1 MVFVWELKIR
11 SKALFMVT
19 DPQPIEDNPD
29 VPFNQAY
36 WVRPALIMAGC
47 YPGAEDHAQAHRQ
60 LKGLVDC
67 GIRHVINLM
76 ETDELN
82 RFGRPFVPYE
92 GLMQAIAKDAGCS
105 ISFDRMPIKDG
116 GVPPRIEMGRILDI
130 IDTCIEANR
139 PVYAHCLGGLG
150 RTGTVV
156 GCYLARHGFSSGR
169 NVIKLIRD
177 LRRKTLTH
185 DLNSPETNQ
194 QIDLV
199 ESWVE
204 AE

>member
-1 MVFVWELKIR
+1 MLAQ
-11 SKALFMVT
+11 ALFMKT
-19 DPQPIEDNPD
+19 DRQSIRENIG

-36 WVRPALIMAGC
+36 WVRPAFMIAGC
-47 YPGAEDHAQAHRQ
+47 YPGAEDHAQARRQ
-60 LKGLVDC
+60 LKGLVEH
-67 GIRHVINLM
+67 GIRHIINLM
-76 ETDELN
+76 EPDELN

-92 GLMQAIAKDAGCS
+92 DQIQSIAATASCS

-116 GVPPRIEMGRILDI
+116 WIPSRIEMGRILDR
-130 IDTCIEANR
+130 IDAVIEANR
-139 PVYAHCLGGLG
+139 PVYVHCLGGLG

-169 NVIKLIRD
+169 NVIKMIRD
-177 LRRKTLTH
+177 LRRNTLTH
-185 DLNSPETNQ
+185 YLNSPETNR

>member
-1 MVFVWELKIR
+1 MN
-11 SKALFMVT
+11 ANT
-19 DPQPIEDNPD
+19 QPTPESLN

-36 WVRPALIMAGC
+36 WVKPGLLMAGC
-47 YPGAEDHAQAHRQ
+47 YPGAEDHALARRQ
-60 LKGLVDC
+60 LKGLVECD
-67 GIRHVINLM
+67 IRHVINLM

-92 GLMQAIAKDAGCS
+92 DLMQSIAEEADCS

-116 GVPPRIEMGRILDI
+116 WVPSRIEMGRILDK
-130 IDTCIEANR
+130 IDESILANM
-139 PVYAHCLGGLG
+139 PVYMHCLGGLG

-156 GCYLARHGFSSGR
+156 GCYLARHGYSTGR
-169 NVIKLIRD
+169 GVIKMIRD

-185 DLNSPETNQ
+185 YLNSPETNQ
-194 QIDLV
+194 QIDQV

>member
-1 MVFVWELKIR
+1 MN
-11 SKALFMVT
+11 ANT
-19 DPQPIEDNPD
+19 QPTPESLD

-36 WVRPALIMAGC
+36 WVRLALLLAGC
-47 YPGAEDHAQAHRQ
+47 YPGAEDRAQGHRQ

-92 GLMQAIAKDAGCS
+92 DLMQTIAEGAGCS

-116 GVPPRIEMGRILDI
+116 WVPSRIEMGRILDR
-130 IDTCIEANR
+130 IDESILANK
-139 PVYAHCLGGLG
+139 PVYVHCLGGLG

-156 GCYLARHGFSSGR
+156 GCYLARQGLSTGR
-169 NVIKLIRD
+169 NVIKMIKD
-177 LRRKTLTH
+177 LRRNTLTH
-185 DLNSPETNQ
+185 YLNSPETNQ

>member
-1 MVFVWELKIR
+1 MN
-11 SKALFMVT
+11 ANT
-19 DPQPIEDNPD
+19 QPIQENLE
-29 VPFNQAY
+29 VPFSQAY
-36 WVRPALIMAGC
+36 WVRPAFLMAGC

-67 GIRHVINLM
+67 DIRHVINLM

-82 RFGRPFVPYE
+82 RFGRPFVAYE
-92 GLMQAIAKDAGCS
+92 DLMQNIAEGAGRS
-105 ISFDRMPIKDG
+105 ISFDRLPIKDG
-116 GVPPRIEMGRILDI
+116 WVPSHIEMGRILDR
-130 IDTCIEANR
+130 IDTCIEANN
-139 PVYAHCLGGLG
+139 PVYVHCLGGLG

-169 NVIKLIRD
+169 GVIKMIRD

-185 DLNSPETNQ
+185 YLSSPETNQ